1 MANEDKGSKSGQ
13 QQPESERR
21 FNQQQYERLLRCS
34 DKKDMTEWN
43 DWVNKHKSEDILL
56 EGVDLSKQY
65 LEGAL
70 LWGAHLKHAKLS
82 LANLK
87 GANLSWAHLEHA
99 ELIGTR
105 LENAHLLYT
114 NLKNAILSEAHLE
127 NATLHWA
134 YLEGVECI
142 GTHLEGSSLHTVT
155 VNGSTLLQECEVDR
169 YTDFRLVSLD
179 IARIDPATKQL
190 LEYNIRRI
198 NWEDWYKEHKR
209 QKWLVRPFWLM
220 SDYGRSTGRIALTF
234 FILAFVFAAIYYV
247 CGMLNPPGIVSSLFE
262 GKEGLVPVWLVPL
275 RTIYFSIVTM
285 TTLGFGDM
293 HANCQSLLGHLLL
306 TVQVIMGYV
315 LLGALVTRFA
325 VLFTAGGPAGKFS
338 PTKTKEKGEGEKNR
352 A

>member
-1 MANEDKGSKSGQ
+1 MDESRSSKKENVEGEQ
-13 QQPESERR
+13 R
-21 FNQQQYERLLRCS
+21 FSQEQYDMLLRCS
-34 DKKDMTEWN
+34 EKGHEGIKEWN
-43 DWVNKHKSEDILL
+43 EWVNKHESEDILL

-70 LWGAHLKHAKLS
+70 LWGAHLKHAKLG

-142 GTHLEGSSLHTVT
+142 GTHLEGSRLHTAI

-179 IARIDPATKQL
+179 SARIDPATKQL
-190 LEYNIRRI
+190 LEYNIRRM

-209 QKWLVRPFWLM
+209 QKWLVRPFWWM
-220 SDYGRSTGRIALTF
+220 SDYGRSISRIMLTF
-234 FILAFVFAAIYYV
+234 FILAFVFAIVYY
-247 CGMLNPPGIVSSLFE
+247 
-262 GKEGLVPVWLVPL
+262 LVPNLVKDL
-275 RTIYFSIVTM
+275 HITGHWYSDFIRSCYFSVVTM

-293 HANCQSLLGHLLL
+293 FANEESIAGHVLLMF
-306 TVQVIMGYV
+306 QVILGYV

-325 VLFTAGGPAGKFS
+325 VLFTVGGPSGKFA
-338 PTKTKEKGEGEKNR
+338 KEKKKIPGGAKDG
-352 A
+352 